1 MDVDTLVTSFVVG
14 MASYSSVAYFGAV
27 EGNIADDIAMMDPS
41 LDDCWGKTVAAAA
54 AAVAVGEVVDETK
67 AEAEAAVVV
76 AVVVMD
82 VAKIF
87 ALYPLSFAA
96 KLSVV
101 SANSLDSVRYFPDH

>member
-41 LDDCWGKTVAAAA
+41 LDDCWGKTVAAA

>member
-41 LDDCWGKTVAAAA
+41 LDDCWGKTAAA
-54 AAVAVGEVVDETK
+54 AAVVGEVVDETK

>member
-14 MASYSSVAYFGAV
+14 MASYSSEAYLGAV

-54 AAVAVGEVVDETK
+54 AVAVDEVVDEMK

-82 VAKIF
+82 VAKIL